1 VEPSIFRH
9 WIIKVWDLTYHL
21 NQKDL
26 KNLEFGHFRISAI
39 ESPIWITVPMWLSQ
53 VTLPSKSPKWISW
66 LTNPSDSP
74 EWISQAANP
83 YDSQVTFLSNSP
95 GWLFLGPL
103 RVVWQVS
110 FGCWVTWSISSWQ
123 EYYKSVFFP
132 KAEWWL
138 AELIFLSLN
147 NWGLNFL

>member
-1 VEPSIFRH
+1 MLCNLKLMSNLRT
-9 WIIKVWDLTYHL
+9 VWWLYWVTLQDDSPRWLSQVTL
-21 NQKDL
+21 PGD
-26 KNLEFGHFRISAI
+26 
-39 ESPIWITVPMWLSQ
+39 SPIYSIYMWLSQ
-53 VTLPSKSPKWISW
+53 ATLPSKSPKWISW